1 MQRSKSIQGLRLF
14 KDTLPTKVR
23 RIITKKGD
31 IYSKTLDNWKYLVG
45 DKLFQVCYPK
55 SFKRSNLKGK
65 ILKIMVEHGSEIDVE
80 YSKQEIINK
89 INYYFGYEVVN
100 NILIKSYENEHLDI
114 KNKKVFSV
122 TKNKFQKKISTIK
135 NNRIKNSLKNFEKVF
150 KIK

>member
-14 KDTLPTKVR
+14 KDTLPTKIKK
-23 RIITKKGD
+23 IIIKKGD

-45 DKLFQVCYPK
+45 DKLFQLCYPK
-55 SFKRSNLKGK
+55 SFTRSNLRGK
-65 ILKIMVEHGSEIDVE
+65 ILKIMVEHGSEIEVE

-100 NILIKSYENEHLDI
+100 NILIKSYENRKLNL
-114 KNKKVFSV
+114 KNKKKSRM
-122 TKNKFQKKISTIK
+122 TKNKFKKKISTIK
-135 NNRIKNSLKNFEKVF
+135 NGKLKNSLQNFEEVF

>member
-14 KDTLPTKVR
+14 KDTLPTKVKK
-23 RIITKKGD
+23 IIIKKGD

-45 DKLFQVCYPK
+45 NNLFQVCYPK

-89 INYYFGYEVVN
+89 INYFFGYEVVN
-100 NILIKSYENEHLDI
+100 GILINSYENENLDN
-114 KNKKVFSV
+114 KNKKVVSV
-122 TKNKFQKKISTIK
+122 TKNKFQKKISIIK
-135 NNRIKNSLKNFEKVF
+135 NNKLKNSLKNFEKVF

>member
-55 SFKRSNLKGK
+55 SFKRSDLKGK

>member
-1 MQRSKSIQGLRLF
+1 MQRRKSIQGLRLF
-14 KDTLPTKVR
+14 KDSLPTKIKK
-23 RIITKKGD
+23 IITKKGD

-55 SFKRSNLKGK
+55 TFARSNLRGR
-65 ILKIMVEHGSEIDVE
+65 ILKIMVEHGSEIEVE

-100 NILIKSYENEHLDI
+100 GILIKSYENNKLNI
-114 KNKKVFSV
+114 KNKNNSNV
-122 TKNKFQKKISTIK
+122 TNNKFQKKISIIK
-135 NNRIKNSLKNFEKVF
+135 NNKLKNSLKNFEKVF